1 MLIQKKISNKKLAIY
16 IFLIFSMLG
25 GTIFFIQKNRNLTK
39 KNLEFTM
46 IEAEEGFEN
55 EVGMELEVITESENE
70 VNENIEKLKE
80 LNKNKII
87 DLDLLENEKFRKLNI
102 DLPDLVD
109 FKKGN
114 EDLFIS
120 NSNSN

>member
-120 NSNSN
+120 NSN

>member
-25 GTIFFIQKNRNLTK
+25 GTIFFIQKNRSLTK

-46 IEAEEGFEN
+46 IEAEKGFEN

-120 NSNSN
+120 NSN

>member
-25 GTIFFIQKNRNLTK
+25 GAIFFIQKNRNLTK

>member
-1 MLIQKKISNKKLAIY
+1 MLVQKKISNKKLAIY

>member
-25 GTIFFIQKNRNLTK
+25 GTIFFIQKNRSLTK

-55 EVGMELEVITESENE
+55 EAGIELEVITESENE
-70 VNENIEKLKE
+70 INENIEKLKE

-120 NSNSN
+120 NSN